1 MSGTSDRRP
10 PKRDLKSAILWC
22 ARWLVEEDG
31 QPYAGRHLV
40 VKISAAGQG
49 EAIKVKPVRGSDGVE
64 QPQLVRVAEAAS
76 AGAAAGGRDELMR
89 LMFSADEMSI
99 LRALAVK
106 EPSKASDVMDRARI
120 EKSKF
125 WVLWSNLQHRG
136 FIGDADVGEGFVIL
150 PVWVRELV
158 AEGAKGRP
166 AA

>member
-31 QPYAGRHLV
+31 KPYSGRHLS
-40 VKISAAGQG
+40 VKILAAGQG
-49 EAIKVKPVRGSDGVE
+49 EVIEVKPIRGSDGIE
-64 QPQLVRVAEAAS
+64 QPQLVRLAEPTGPGVAA
-76 AGAAAGGRDELMR
+76 GRDELLQ
-89 LMFSADEMSI
+89 LMFSADETNI

-106 EPSKASDVMDRARI
+106 EPSKASDVMDRARM

-136 FIGDADVGEGFVIL
+136 FIGDADEGEGFVIL
-150 PVWVRELV
+150 PAWVRELV
-158 AEGAKGRP
+158 ADGAKGRP